1 MMKEIQGIDLQS
13 GKVYYIESINVIPFS
28 NKRSRQKGVFKKF
41 VLGNDDYGEYLDHVH
56 FESVENINKDDN
68 NVTGSHIY
76 PHMYER
82 NNPDRDLRVYI
93 SGRMFYYTDYYRF
106 YACEKDEIIERK
118 EKDTTNI
125 LLQQIIGNS
134 GFNFY

>member
-1 MMKEIQGIDLQS
+1 MKEIQGNDLQP
-13 GKVYYIESINVIPFS
+13 GKVYYIESINVAPYS

-41 VLGNDDYGEYLDHVH
+41 LPGNDDYGEYLDQVH

-68 NVTGSHIY
+68 SDIGTGTHIY

-82 NNPDRDLRVYI
+82 NHPDRDLRVYI
-93 SGRMFYYTDYYRF
+93 SGRMFYHTDYYRF

-118 EKDTTNI
+118 EMETTNI
-125 LLQQIIGNS
+125 LLQQIIGVY
-134 GFNFY
+134 FNF